1 MLKLERSVV
10 HRQKSVRRG
19 QFTLEVTNQK
29 RLLLL
34 VTPLN
39 SRLWEVD
46 ADNLEFCNSE
56 LSADSIICI
65 VDAKDRT

>member
-19 QFTLEVTNQK
+19 QFTLEVTSQK
-29 RLLLL
+29 RLLL